1 MPDLAAFSASSLQ
14 PEHIG
19 MRTSVLIAKAGFHES
34 GGMILATPY
43 FSPSGR
49 IFLMYAI
56 GSLNS
61 SSVGLNVGASCKPCG
76 LVLLCDSRAASGC
89 PRLST
94 VDMSKGGARRWLK
107 GIWEA

>member
-1 MPDLAAFSASSLQ
+1 M
-14 PEHIG
+14 H
-19 MRTSVLIAKAGFHES
+19 TSVLIAKAGFHES

-49 IFLMYAI
+49 IFLMYAM

-61 SSVGLNVGASCKPCG
+61 SSVGLKVGASCKACG

-94 VDMSKGGARRWLK
+94 VDISKGGALRWLK
-107 GIWEA
+107 GMWGA